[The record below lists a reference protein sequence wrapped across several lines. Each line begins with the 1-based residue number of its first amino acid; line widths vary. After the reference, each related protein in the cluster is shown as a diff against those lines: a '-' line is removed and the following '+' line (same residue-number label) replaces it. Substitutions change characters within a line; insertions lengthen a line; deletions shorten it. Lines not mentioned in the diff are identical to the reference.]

1 MCYNI
6 IKIKQEIIKNERMI
20 FMKLNEEFTV
30 KVNKYG
36 KKTFE
41 YIRAIKY
48 EKTLSE
54 IIITTISGNVLKY
67 DRTEYKSRRLYED

>member
-1 MCYNI
+1 MFLT
-6 IKIKQEIIKNERMI
+6 QWA
-20 FMKLNEEFTV
+20 T
-30 KVNKYG
+30 
-36 KKTFE
+36 
-41 YIRAIKY
+41 IKY